1 MWCLNKLETEKERC
15 PNCRAPYNQ
24 ENYRIVQESD
34 DFSYSKQS
42 DSSISL
48 EKRKVSFYFSLFI

>member
-1 MWCLNKLETEKERC
+1 MNSSDD
-15 PNCRAPYNQ
+15 
-24 ENYRIVQESD
+24 ESD